1 MHVLENKP
9 EKICALIGLK
19 SCSYN
24 SIGRAV
30 AVMMAQAKRIYIL
43 MIEVNKLFS
52 FFVAVIS
59 NLLENYMFVTKHA
72 IIYNNISNNWLLN
85 N

>member
-1 MHVLENKP
+1 MLYNVHVLENKP

-43 MIEVNKLFS
+43 MIEVKQVVFFFCRGNFKSSRKLY
-52 FFVAVIS
+52 VCHKTC
-59 NLLENYMFVTKHA
+59 NYIQQYFQ
-72 IIYNNISNNWLLN
+72 
-85 N
+85 